1 VMKSASQTMQLLVAR
16 LQPFLDAYNSGYPLD
31 PFLAG
36 VDKGKIEWIVGASD
50 HIQSFNSHHRYD

>member
-1 VMKSASQTMQLLVAR
+1 MKSASQTMQLLVAR

-50 HIQSFNSHHRYD
+50 HIQSVNSHHRYD